1 MAEPEPGFGTAARQ
15 AARLLRR
22 ARAFP
27 LRVLLTAFVLGL
39 VVVAIEL
46 VKEHA
51 FSPRVV
57 LRAMEAD
64 RDARTAPRMKR
75 QLREY
80 VMGAV
85 FSNRALSDVMTRHG
99 LYPGLARKN
108 PQAALESFR
117 EDIEVEVYRNY
128 FVEERGARG
137 APRSARIMVSYHSEH
152 RDLALAV
159 TRDLGELVA
168 AHERAARRE
177 QAEAAASRA
186 AQALDR
192 ARARVVSERRMLREV
207 AHRSVDGDPDER
219 RLARVEAANRTRTL
233 EGLEHELELAS
244 ARSAAL
250 ELGKNLEA
258 RELGLTFETVERGA
272 IPRSAELELGDL
284 IWLGALTFV
293 FGLPLAA
300 LAVGAFS
307 APVVNRDDLGCLEL
321 PLLAEVSGLKLKA
334 RTGA

>member
-1 MAEPEPGFGTAARQ
+1 
-15 AARLLRR
+15 
-22 ARAFP
+22 
-27 LRVLLTAFVLGL
+27 VLLTALGL
-39 VVVAIEL
+39 ALAVVAIEL
-46 VKEHA
+46 AKEHA

-57 LRAMEAD
+57 LRALEAD

-85 FSNRALSDVMTRHG
+85 FSNRALSDLMTRHG
-99 LYPGLARKN
+99 LYPGLARTN
-108 PQAALESFR
+108 REAALQSFR

-128 FVEERGARG
+128 FVEERGAG
-137 APRSARIMVSYHSEH
+137 SAPRSARIMVSYRSEH

-159 TRDLGELVA
+159 SRDLGELVA
-168 AHERAARRE
+168 VHERAARRQ
-177 QAEAAASRA
+177 QADAAASRA

-192 ARARVVSERRMLREV
+192 AKARVIGERRKLRE
-207 AHRSVDGDPDER
+207 AALTSADGEVDADVQ

-233 EGLEHELELAS
+233 ESLEHDLELAS

-250 ELGKNLEA
+250 ELGKNMEA
-258 RELGLTFETVERGA
+258 QELGLTFETVERGT
-272 IPRSAELELGDL
+272 IPRSAELELEDL
-284 IWLGALTFV
+284 LWLGALTFV

-300 LAVGAFS
+300 LAVSAFS
-307 APVVNRDDLGCLEL
+307 APIVSRDDLWRLEL

-334 RTGA
+334 RKGA